1 MMGVARKLA
10 TLETDIYS
18 AITKCEEVLVL
29 VERRNGKDDDNL
41 IEALS
46 QTLSDLTDAHVHN
59 TDVRSF
65 EGAYRKKNR

>member
-1 MMGVARKLA
+1 MGVARKLA

-59 TDVRSF
+59 TDARSF
-65 EGAYRKKNR
+65 EGEYRKKNR